1 MEYLIKN
8 GAPRCIQEIKDDLYK
23 IRNLQDFAYSESG
36 QDRGQGGMKKLINE
50 ILVRDKARAVCEL
63 LSDVEKLQQEREF
76 AKKMREK
83 FSGISSTSQSQSAA
97 PASGKYGGFGSKDV
111 PPSYTGA
118 SIGGTGY
125 DPYVNKAPPKE
136 EPPKK
141 AKKPRVESSS
151 DSSDDN
157 DSDSSDSE
165 SEKKKKKKKS
175 AGLAIPNKSDRTIQP
190 TASAAP
196 QVAPS

>member
-1 MEYLIKN
+1 
-8 GAPRCIQEIKDDLYK
+8 
-23 IRNLQDFAYSESG
+23 
-36 QDRGQGGMKKLINE
+36 
-50 ILVRDKARAVCEL
+50 
-63 LSDVEKLQQEREF
+63 
-76 AKKMREK
+76 MREK

-111 PPSYTGA
+111 AAYSGA
-118 SIGGTGY
+118 SIGGSGY
-125 DPYVNKAPPKE
+125 DPYVTKAAPKE

-141 AKKPRVESSS
+141 TKKAKVESSS

-175 AGLAIPNKSDRTIQP
+175 AGLAMPNKSERTIQP
-190 TASAAP
+190 TAAAP
-196 QVAPS
+196 QVAPSQNLLDLLAET